1 MGYLLKTL
9 TVGDMYTNC
18 CLVGNTET
26 KEIVIIDPGTD
37 APLIKKT
44 IRKEGYTPVAILL
57 THGHFD
63 HIGAANELRRF
74 YNIKIYAG
82 EEEVEILADPSM
94 NLSENF
100 WGSIELVPDVTV
112 KNEEVLELGGMFIT
126 VLATPGHTK
135 GGVSY
140 FFPLWHLLFS
150 GDTLFME
157 SIGRTDFPTGN
168 PKVLVESIID
178 RLFILPDDTAVIP
191 GHGPGTSLAYERKNN
206 PYFCY
211 DLQQKEKAEKARD
224 IKAD

>member
-1 MGYLLKTL
+1 MGYYLKTL

-18 CLVGNTET
+18 CLIGNPET
-26 KEIVIIDPGTD
+26 KELIIIDPGTD
-37 APLIKKT
+37 APLIKQT
-44 IRKEGYTPVAILL
+44 IHKEGYTPVAILL

-82 EEEVEILADPSM
+82 EEEVDVLADPSL
-94 NLSENF
+94 NLSEST
-100 WGSIELVPDVTV
+100 WGSIELVPDITV
-112 KNEEVLELGGMFIT
+112 KNEEMLELGGMYIT

-157 SIGRTDFPTGN
+157 SVGRTDFPTGN
-168 PKVLVESIID
+168 PKVLIESIID

-211 DLQQKEKAEKARD
+211 DLQQKEKAKRNEKD
-224 IKAD
+224 D